1 MNITSP
7 ELSFLTFNPEL
18 QQDCNTDIE
27 LALPV
32 CDTLAV
38 KAQILV
44 DTETDTL
51 TTDKLY
57 VAICDDSC
65 NVLLDENIE
74 IQPICSKY
82 KFDTTFEGDEVL
94 ISNPYNLCNTD
105 NDEPISV
112 QDFTSNPFNLI
123 TSTDLDFRVLYSP
136 FGFNFQLYCE
146 GLVYTFVWD
155 VGFTESYQYTQ
166 TDNFY
171 YVRLLFGASPTGGNN
186 FKSFLNDIFDVN
198 HGTTSTYNTG
208 TDVMA
213 INNMPTGSYLNNFL
227 FVDNI
232 NTVTA
237 STNIGQYFYWNN
249 NKMNY
254 DPTFTSPLIKY
265 GFEQAL
271 TSSQWYEFKIDYSTI
286 YTDIVGTIT
295 LYNGIDAPTVENI
308 DFNEFN
314 GTISVSYLA
323 TQTATHTITIEL
335 TGVNGHMYG
344 LSFNSI
350 KLYNSAIFT
359 VTTNISGNIPTGE
372 YTKSELVALISNIL
386 GFDFDC
392 EFISCCEVPAIEF
405 DITLPDDDT
414 LYNYK
419 LSPYWQKGYID
430 YPETDIDTINS
441 NCFTYGI
448 LDVEKDVIAC
458 SNLFRKET
466 DCCYVSRIEYSN
478 DEDSFGFS
486 YPTGVSNMVNLPF
499 FLSSPNYQVKEE
511 VYRQTDG
518 TYKRI
523 TADIEKEY
531 EVETDY
537 MSEFMHDKL
546 IVALKHDTVVVT
558 SNRLNFESQ
567 VSQQGDYKIDWNSK
581 IDFSAMASFKLR
593 KYFNGKNNN
602 CGTNCD

>member
-7 ELSFLTFNPEL
+7 ELSFLSFNPEI

-74 IQPICSKY
+74 VQPICSKY
-82 KFDTTFEGDEVL
+82 KFYTTFEEFEVPV
-94 ISNPYNLCNTD
+94 SNEYNLCNTA
-105 NDEPISV
+105 NEEPTTVFSL
-112 QDFTSNPFNLI
+112 DSNPFDLV
-123 TSTDLDFRVLYSP
+123 TSSDLAFDVLTSP
-136 FGFNFQLYCE
+136 IGYQLQIYCE
-146 GLVYTFVWD
+146 GKIYIIEWGLTSGVNYDYTITDSIYFVK
-155 VGFTESYQYTQ
+155 VKLGTGLAMKLNLRNFFTQ
-166 TDNFY
+166 
-171 YVRLLFGASPTGGNN
+171 V
-186 FKSFLNDIFDVN
+186 FDVN
-198 HGTTSTYNTG
+198 HSTTSSLASDTITIANIPASTY
-208 TDVMA
+208 
-213 INNMPTGSYLNNFL
+213 INNYLFA
-227 FVDNI
+227 DNVT
-232 NTVTA
+232 TVTA
-237 STNIGQYFYWNN
+237 STYIGQYFYWNAN
-249 NKMNY
+249 QINY
-254 DPTFTSPLIKY
+254 TSIGTALAPLFS
-265 GFEQAL
+265 FETSL
-271 TSSQWYEFKIDYSTI
+271 TSANSYNFKYYYTGI
-286 YTDIVGTIT
+286 YNDMVGTVTIDD
-295 LYNGIDAPTVENI
+295 GINPPTVENVSF
-308 DFNEFN
+308 DSYD
-314 GTISVSYLA
+314 GTLDIPFTAAA
-323 TQTATHTITIEL
+323 TGTHTVTIEI
-335 TGVNGHMYG
+335 TDFAGHKNG
-344 LSFNSI
+344 LSI
-350 KLYNSAIFT
+350 QKIEQYNTLFYN
-359 VTTNISGNIPTGE
+359 VTNNISANVPVGV
-372 YTKSELVALISNIL
+372 YSRDELIALISSLL
-386 GFDFDC
+386 GFTFDC

-405 DITLPDDDT
+405 EITLPDDDT
-414 LYNYK
+414 IYNFK
-419 LSPYWQKGYID
+419 LSTYWQKGYID
-430 YPETDIDTINS
+430 YPETSIDTIAS

-448 LDVEKDVIAC
+448 LNASKEVIAC

-466 DCCYVSRIEYSN
+466 DCCYISRIEYGN
-478 DEDSFGFS
+478 NEDAFGFS
-486 YPTGVSNMVNLPF
+486 YPTGITNMVNMPF

-546 IVALKHDTVVVT
+546 IVALKHDTVIVT

-581 IDFSAMASFKLR
+581 IDFSAMAGFKLR

>member
-7 ELSFLTFNPEL
+7 ELSFLSFNPEI
-18 QQDCNTDIE
+18 QQDCNADIE

-82 KFDTTFEGDEVL
+82 KFYTTYEEYEV
-94 ISNPYNLCNTD
+94 IESNPYNLCNTD
-105 NDEPISV
+105 NNDPILI
-112 QDFTSNPFNLI
+112 QEFTINPFDLI
-123 TSTDLDFRVLYSP
+123 TSDDFS
-136 FGFNFQLYCE
+136 FGLTFPKKTQLQLYVQTKKYIIE
-146 GLVYTFVWD
+146 WNTAPSTD
-155 VGFTESYQYTQ
+155 ITEL
-166 TDNFY
+166 DNVY
-171 YVRLLFGASPTGGNN
+171 YVKIGYNGADTSSGRKTK
-186 FKSFLNDIFDVN
+186 FLSFLNDVIDVN
-198 HGTTSTYNTG
+198 HGTTSSLSTG
-208 TDVMA
+208 IFTISD
-213 INNMPTGSYLNNFL
+213 IPQSSYLNNSYGF
-227 FVDNI
+227 I
-232 NTVTA
+232 NSE
-237 STNIGQYFYWNN
+237 STTDVSGNIGKNFYWE
-249 NKMNY
+249 Y
-254 DPTFTSPLIKY
+254 DSIKFQSIGTPITPL
-265 GFEQAL
+265 FSFDVAL
-271 TSSQWYEFKIDYSTI
+271 TSTDSYDFRYKYSAL
-286 YTDIVGTIT
+286 YTDLKGTIT
-295 LYNGIDAPTVENI
+295 VDNGIDPPTVKNI
-308 DFNEFN
+308 LFDSYN
-314 GTISVSYLA
+314 GEVAISYFA
-323 TQTATHTITIEL
+323 TTTGTHTVTIEITNFGLHKNGL
-335 TGVNGHMYG
+335 TI
-344 LSFNSI
+344 NSI
-350 KLYNSAIFT
+350 KQYNTVIFN
-359 VTTNISGNIPTGE
+359 VTNNISGNIPIASYG
-372 YTKSELVALISNIL
+372 KSELISLISSIL

-430 YPETDIDTINS
+430 YPETDIDTIAS

-448 LDVEKDVIAC
+448 LNADKEVIAC

-478 DEDSFGFS
+478 NEDSFGFS